1 MRSFSPIRGAVP
13 LLCLSLSAVVGACGG
28 NASGSKFDDSESA
41 GASAQGGGA
50 QGGDG
55 QAGGGAQGGKGGAF
69 NAGGAGGGVQ
79 PPTGDPNTCEGA
91 ASLKSY
97 VGCDY
102 WPTVTANNVWSSFDF
117 AVIVANAGNEPADV
131 EVEQGGTKVGQTV
144 TVAPNSLEK
153 IYLPW
158 VPALK
163 GGDADSC
170 GTAKPLGGTLGA
182 VKGAY
187 HLTSTRPVTVYQF
200 NALEYKGAGGPPGKS
215 WASCAGNKACDNIAS
230 PSYGTKI
237 GCFSFS
243 NDASILL
250 PSTAMTGNYRVTI
263 RKGWPAANM
272 GAYMVITGT
281 ADGTQVKVKL
291 SGTAKVLGGAGIA
304 AAGAGAVVSFTVNKG
319 DVLELVGEASADLS
333 GSLVQATAPVQVL
346 TGMPCAQAPDGV
358 QACDHLE
365 ETVFPA
371 ETLGKRY
378 FVSPMTGPRGNA
390 PGHIVRIYGN
400 VDGTQLTYKP
410 SKPAN
415 APSTINA
422 GQVVELSGTVKTSF
436 EVEGDHEF
444 AVGTFM
450 PGAEVLDPSAGAGK
464 ELGDPSMSMVTAVE
478 QFRTKYVFLA
488 PDDYDVSYADL
499 LIPDGA
505 SVKLDGAP
513 ITAKPTAIS
522 SGFGVAR
529 VKLGA
534 GQKGAHTLESDKP
547 VGLQVMGYGSYTS
560 YQYPG
565 GLNLIAIAPPPPDIE

>member
-1 MRSFSPIRGAVP
+1 MSFS
-13 LLCLSLSAVVGACGG
+13 SLAAVVGACGSD
-28 NASGSKFDDSESA
+28 ASGSKFDDVPDGQGGSA
-41 GASAQGGGA
+41 QGGAVQGGGA
-50 QGGDG
+50 QQGGS
-55 QAGGGAQGGKGGAF
+55 AQGGKGGGLIG
-69 NAGGAGGGVQ
+69 GGAAGAA
-79 PPTGDPNTCEGA
+79 PTGDPNTCEGA

-102 WPTVTANNVWSSFDF
+102 WPTVTANNVWSTFDY

-131 EVEQGGTKVGQTV
+131 VVEQGGKQMATA

-158 VPALK
+158 VPTLK
-163 GGDADSC
+163 GPDADSC
-170 GTAKPLGGTLGA
+170 GSAKPLGGTLGA

-187 HLTSTRPVTVYQF
+187 HLTATRPVTVYQF
-200 NALEYKGAGGPPGKS
+200 NALEYKGAGGPAGKS
-215 WASCAGNKACDNIAS
+215 WASCAGNKPCDNPLS
-230 PSYGTKI
+230 PSYGAKI

-250 PSTAMTGNYRVTI
+250 PSTAMTGNYRVTA
-263 RKGWPAANM
+263 RRGWPAANM
-272 GAYMVITGT
+272 GGYIAITGT
-281 ADGTQVKVKL
+281 ADGTQVKIKL
-291 SGTAKVLGGAGIA
+291 SGTAKILGGAGIA
-304 AAGAGAVVSFTVNKG
+304 AAGAGAVVQFTFNQG
-319 DVLELVGEASADLS
+319 DVLELVGDPASDLS
-333 GSLVQATAPVQVL
+333 GSLVQASAPVQVL

-371 ETLGKRY
+371 ETLGKHY
-378 FVSPMTGPRGNA
+378 FVTPMTGPKGNP

-410 SKPAN
+410 SKPAG
-415 APSTINA
+415 APSTISA

-450 PGAEVLDPSAGAGK
+450 PGAEILDPNAGAGK

-478 QFRTKYVFLA
+478 QYRTKYVFLA

-499 LIPDGA
+499 LVPDGA
-505 SVKLDGAP
+505 AMKLDGAAVTVPVTP
-513 ITAKPTAIS
+513 IA
-522 SGFGVAR
+522 SGFGIAR
-529 VKLGA
+529 VKLAA

-547 VGLQVMGYGSYTS
+547 VGVQVMGYGSYTS